1 MALAY
6 TNLSSTQNTNKTT
19 SYTDP
24 IDKLLN
30 DAVNGKSLFK
40 NREVLHFAFIPEVI
54 LHRDEEQKKVT
65 QSLIPLLKQSR
76 PSNLLVYGKPGTGKT
91 LVVRKVLNKIQE
103 RAKEKSFPI
112 ELVYANSKEET
123 TLYGLL
129 VKFGRQLGL
138 RSQKELP
145 NTGLSISEVFNRIIS
160 TIEKNTLNTV
170 FVVDEIDYL
179 AELVSRTGK
188 DVFYSLTRANERL
201 KKGSLTLVGI
211 SNDLTFKERLDPRV
225 LSSLSEEEIVF
236 TNYTVGQIKEILEE
250 RIKVAFIPKATEQ
263 AAINLCSAM
272 SGQEHG
278 DARRAIDLLRIAGE
292 IAEREQSNT
301 IQEEHI
307 RKASLKMEEDKET
320 TALNSYPLH
329 EKLLILGVMRANG
342 SSTGEIYQ
350 SYKSLCKTTRQKE
363 LTQRRITQM
372 LSEIEM
378 TGLISGK
385 IIHQGMHGRTK
396 KFALTL
402 NADTVKKA
410 FKEDLALEDL
420 L

>member
-1 MALAY
+1 MVE
-6 TNLSSTQNTNKTT
+6 
-19 SYTDP
+19 SYVDREETVVCGLMTRDP
-24 IDKLLN
+24 IDKLLD
-30 DAVNGKSLFK
+30 DAQSGKSLFK
-40 NREVLHFAFIPEVI
+40 NREALHFAFIPDII
-54 LHRDEEQKKVT
+54 LHREEEQKKVT
-65 QSLIPLLKQSR
+65 QSLLPLLKKAR

-91 LVVRKVLNKIQE
+91 LVVKKVLGKIQE
-103 RAKEKSFPI
+103 RVKKESFPI
-112 ELVYANSKEET
+112 ELLYANAKEET

-138 RSQKELP
+138 TSQKELP
-145 NTGLSISEVFNRIIS
+145 TTGLSISEVFNRIIF
-160 TIEKNTLNTV
+160 TIEKNGFNTV

-179 AELVSRTGK
+179 AELVSKSGK

-201 KKGSLTLVGI
+201 KKGSLTLIGI

-236 TNYTVGQIKEILEE
+236 TNYTVDQIKEILTE
-250 RIKVAFIPKATEQ
+250 RIKMAFIPNSIEQ

-278 DARRAIDLLRIAGE
+278 DARRAIDLLRVAGE
-292 IAEREQSNT
+292 IAEREQSDS
-301 IQEEHI
+301 IKEEHI

-329 EKLLILGVMRANG
+329 EKLLILAVMKANG
-342 SSTGEIYQ
+342 NSTGEIYQ
-350 SYKSLCKTTRQKE
+350 SYKNLCKATRQKE

-396 KFALTL
+396 KFTLTL

-410 FKEDLALEDL
+410 FKEDLTLEDL

>member
-1 MALAY
+1 MDREETMVCGLM
-6 TNLSSTQNTNKTT
+6 TR
-19 SYTDP
+19 DP
-24 IDKLLN
+24 VDKLLD
-30 DAVNGKSLFK
+30 DAASGKSLFK
-40 NREVLHFAFIPEVI
+40 NREVLHFTFIPDMV
-54 LHRDEEQKKVT
+54 LHRDDEQKKVT
-65 QSLIPLLKQSR
+65 QSLIPLLKKGR
-76 PSNLLVYGKPGTGKT
+76 PSNLLIYGKPGTGKT
-91 LVVRKVLNKIQE
+91 LVVKKVLDKIQE
-103 RAKEKSFPI
+103 RVKDGSFPI
-112 ELVYANSKEET
+112 QLLYANAKEET

-138 RSQKELP
+138 ASQKELP
-145 NTGLSISEVFNRIIS
+145 TTGLSISEVFNRLIAV
-160 TIEKNTLNTV
+160 IEKNALNTV

-179 AELVSRTGK
+179 AELVSKTGK

-201 KKGSLTLVGI
+201 KKGSLTLIGI

-236 TNYTVGQIKEILEE
+236 TNYSVNQIKEILTD
-250 RIKVAFIPKATEQ
+250 RIKDAFIPNIVEQ
-263 AAINLCSAM
+263 AALNLCAAM

-278 DARRAIDLLRIAGE
+278 DARRAIDLLRVAGE
-292 IAEREQSNT
+292 IAEREQFDT
-301 IQEEHI
+301 ITEDHI
-307 RKASLKMEEDKET
+307 RRASLKMEEDKET

-329 EKLLILGVMRANG
+329 EKLLILAVMKANG
-342 SSTGEIYQ
+342 NTTGEIYQ
-350 SYKSLCKTTRQKE
+350 SYKNLCKVTRQKE

-385 IIHQGMHGRTK
+385 IVHQGMHGRTK

-402 NADTVKKA
+402 NPDTVKKA
-410 FKEDLALEDL
+410 FKEDLSLEDL

>member
-1 MALAY
+1 VDRDETVVCGSL
-6 TNLSSTQNTNKTT
+6 TK
-19 SYTDP
+19 DP
-24 IDKLLN
+24 IDKLLD
-30 DAVNGKSLFK
+30 DAQSGKSLFK
-40 NREVLHFAFIPEVI
+40 NREVLHFAFIPDII
-54 LHRDEEQKKVT
+54 LHRVDEQKKVT
-65 QSLIPLLKQSR
+65 QSLLPLLKKSR

-91 LVVRKVLNKIQE
+91 LVVKKVLSKIQE
-103 RAKEKSFPI
+103 RVKDNSFPI
-112 ELVYANSKEET
+112 HLLYANAKEET

-129 VKFGRQLGL
+129 VKLGRQLGL
-138 RSQKELP
+138 SSQKELP
-145 NTGLSISEVFNRIIS
+145 STGLSISEVFNRIIS
-160 TIEKNTLNTV
+160 AIEKNGLNTV
-170 FVVDEIDYL
+170 FVIDEIDYL
-179 AELVSRTGK
+179 VELVSKSGK

-201 KKGSLTLVGI
+201 KKGTLTLIGI

-225 LSSLSEEEIVF
+225 LSSLSEEEVVF

-250 RIKVAFIPKATEQ
+250 RIKFAFIPNSIES
-263 AAINLCSAM
+263 AALNLCSAM

-278 DARRAIDLLRIAGE
+278 DARRAIDLLRVAGE
-292 IAEREQSNT
+292 IAEREQSDT
-301 IQEEHI
+301 VKEDHI
-307 RKASLKMEEDKET
+307 RRASLKMEEDKET

-329 EKLLILGVMRANG
+329 EKLLILAVMKASGNT
-342 SSTGEIYQ
+342 TGEIYH
-350 SYKSLCKTTRQKE
+350 SYKNLCKITRQKE

-378 TGLISGK
+378 TGLITGK

-396 KFALTL
+396 KFNLTL

>member
-1 MALAY
+1 M
-6 TNLSSTQNTNKTT
+6 TK
-19 SYTDP
+19 DP
-24 IDKLLN
+24 IDKLLD
-30 DAVNGKSLFK
+30 DAESGKSLFK
-40 NREVLHFAFIPEVI
+40 NREVLHYSFIPDII
-54 LHRDEEQKKVT
+54 LHREEEQKKVT
-65 QSLIPLLKQSR
+65 QSLLPLLKKSR

-91 LVVRKVLNKIQE
+91 LVVKKVLGKIQE
-103 RAKEKSFPI
+103 RVKDNYFPIHLLYANAKEES
-112 ELVYANSKEET
+112 

-129 VKFGRQLGL
+129 VKLGRQLGL
-138 RSQKELP
+138 TSQKELP
-145 NTGLSISEVFNRIIS
+145 STGLSISEVFNRIIS
-160 TIEKNTLNTV
+160 AIEKDGLNTV

-179 AELVSRTGK
+179 VELVSKSGK

-201 KKGSLTLVGI
+201 KKGTLTLIGI

-225 LSSLSEEEIVF
+225 LSSLSEEEVVF
-236 TNYTVGQIKEILEE
+236 TNYTVDQIKEILEE
-250 RIKVAFIPKATEQ
+250 RIKAGFIPNSVEQ

-278 DARRAIDLLRIAGE
+278 DARRAIDLLRVAGE
-292 IAEREQSNT
+292 IAEREQSDT
-301 IQEEHI
+301 VKEDHI
-307 RKASLKMEEDKET
+307 RRASLKMEEDKET

-329 EKLLILGVMRANG
+329 EKLLILGVMKASGNT
-342 SSTGEIYQ
+342 TGEIYH
-350 SYKSLCKTTRQKE
+350 SYKNLCKITRQKE

-378 TGLISGK
+378 TGLITGK

-396 KFALTL
+396 KYNLTL

-410 FKEDLALEDL
+410 FKEDLTLEDL